1 MDIRS
6 SITRNLT
13 NVYALHIIPYTND
26 QLTAH
31 HLHNNQLTV
40 HYLSYWVITG
50 SNTYNI
56 ASFQVIYWCSFG
68 ICTISK
74 RHFKNI
80 LFSTADK
87 MFNPNSMNK
96 NNPMYMKKKI
106 IQERHAMHNLCCV
119 FSPQER
125 GRNKLALKMIQD
137 WLKNKD
143 KNSYKLLEVLDSAWY
158 AYIIT
163 LNETAWCKCTRKLGE
178 DW

>member
-1 MDIRS
+1 M
-6 SITRNLT
+6 
-13 NVYALHIIPYTND
+13 
-26 QLTAH
+26 
-31 HLHNNQLTV
+31 
-40 HYLSYWVITG
+40 
-50 SNTYNI
+50 
-56 ASFQVIYWCSFG
+56 
-68 ICTISK
+68 
-74 RHFKNI
+74 
-80 LFSTADK
+80 FS
-87 MFNPNSMNK
+87 
-96 NNPMYMKKKI
+96 
-106 IQERHAMHNLCCV
+106 V